1 MIDLLIMLI
10 VVLVVVSLALW
21 IVSELAPAEL
31 QRPLRIIIIALCVVF
46 LLVRLLPLL
55 GIS

>member
-55 GIS
+55 GVT